1 MIGYKPPMSPI
12 IKETGSPVTSPSHA
26 SRKDY
31 GRSRVTNGSASLPGV
46 DGRSATARRY
56 RDLIEAL
63 MSEQPHPV
71 SEAVKLQ
78 VRAAASM
85 QVHVEDLTARMAR
98 GEQVPAEEMTRAANG
113 AIRALASLSRRL
125 PARKRPSGAA
135 VASYLQNR
143 PDLRSDAHRP
153 GDSAAR
159 VAEAAQ

>member
-1 MIGYKPPMSPI
+1 M
-12 IKETGSPVTSPSHA
+12 TSAGHA

-63 MSEQPHPV
+63 ISEQPHPV

-85 QVHVEDLTARMAR
+85 QVHVEDLTARMTR
-98 GEQVPAEEMTRAANG
+98 GEPVPAEEMTRAANG
-113 AIRALASLSRRL
+113 AIRALASLSRRQ
-125 PARKRPSGAA
+125 PVRKRASGAA

-143 PDLRSDAHRP
+143 PDPRSDAHAR
-153 GDSAAR
+153 GNAAAPA
-159 VAEAAQ
+159 AEPAQ